1 LIPEKYERHH
11 GLRMFPNKT
20 CGKDHQ
26 MVSESLFEKMKENKN
41 KMTPAS
47 VQLAPFSADSKPL
60 RARFPAAAHS
70 KSQRIGNCGL
80 ESTCLA
86 IKSLGE
92 SSESDMN
99 YITVY
104 YITLNIL
111 YYIILIS

>member
-1 LIPEKYERHH
+1 MIPEKYERHH

-26 MVSESLFEKMKENKN
+26 MVSESLFENNERKQEQNDPGFGP
-41 KMTPAS
+41 TC
-47 VQLAPFSADSKPL
+47 PFSADSKPL
-60 RARFPAAAHS
+60 RARFSAAAHS

-104 YITLNIL
+104 
-111 YYIILIS
+111 

>member
-1 LIPEKYERHH
+1 
-11 GLRMFPNKT
+11 MFDSREIWKAPWFEN
-20 CGKDHQ
+20 
-26 MVSESLFEKMKENKN
+26 VSQQDVWKRSSDGFRKSIWKKIKENKN

-47 VQLAPFSADSKPL
+47 VQLAPFSADSKRL
-60 RARFPAAAHS
+60 RAGFPAAAHS

-104 YITLNIL
+104 
-111 YYIILIS
+111 

>member
-1 LIPEKYERHH
+1 
-11 GLRMFPNKT
+11 
-20 CGKDHQ
+20 

-99 YITVY
+99 YITAY
-104 YITLNIL
+104 YITLTIL
-111 YYIILIS
+111 YYIILIIS